1 MIRQMLC
8 VSLVLVAGCGGRP
21 PDGAG
26 KPPAAADARTD
37 RELRIPPDT
46 LKTWGVT
53 TGAPQRLTVAADM
66 TLPGVLGLNQQRSAF
81 ITALLDGKVVT
92 VNADLGDVVVR
103 DQVLAVIH
111 APAFAQA
118 QTTFVQA
125 HARRALTQREYE
137 RATQL
142 LREEAIQQKELLRRQ
157 AEFAAATTDVGLA
170 ESGLHTLGW
179 DHPRI
184 DALIRRA
191 TNPTA
196 DMSDVVEPYL
206 DVRSPVAGRIIM
218 RDVMVGEQVPP
229 AKVLFTVSNLDM
241 LWALLDARETD
252 LPMLKAGDV
261 VTVTTQVY
269 PGRSFPGRVT
279 RIGDVVDEKLRT
291 IKVRVD
297 LPNPGGLLKPN
308 MYIQGTIKPGGA
320 ARDVLSL
327 PEEAIQSIDGSPT
340 VFVMGAGQSFT
351 IRRVEVGDLV
361 GGRRVIRQG
370 LRETDTVV
378 LTGAF
383 NLKAELLK
391 PTFAEED

>member
-1 MIRQMLC
+1 MIRQLLC
-8 VSLVLVAGCGGRP
+8 VSLVLAAGCGGRTP
-21 PDGAG
+21 EGDA
-26 KPPAAADARTD
+26 KPPAAAEARID
-37 RELRIPPDT
+37 RELRIPPET
-46 LKTWGVT
+46 LKLWGVT
-53 TGAPQRLTVAADM
+53 TGTPERLTLTADM
-66 TLPGVLGLNQQRSAF
+66 TLPGVLALNQQRSAF
-81 ITALLDGKVVT
+81 ITALLDGKVVS
-92 VNADLGDVVVR
+92 VNVDLGDVVAR
-103 DQVLAVIH
+103 DQVLAVLH

-118 QTTFVQA
+118 QTAYLQA
-125 HARRALTQREYE
+125 RARRGLTQREYE

-142 LREEAIQQKELLRRQ
+142 LRDEAIQQKELLRRQ

-196 DMSDVVEPYL
+196 DMSDLVEPYL

-218 RDVMVGEQVPP
+218 RDVMVGEQVHPDK
-229 AKVLFTVSNLDM
+229 ALFTVSNLDT

-252 LPMLKAGDV
+252 LPMLTPGDG
-261 VTVTTQVY
+261 VTIASQVY

-297 LPNPGGLLKPN
+297 VPNPGGLLKPN

-327 PEEAIQSIDGSPT
+327 PEDAIQSIEGSPA
-340 VFVMGAGQSFT
+340 VFVMRAAQSFT

-361 GGRRVIRQG
+361 SGRRVIRQG
-370 LRETDTVV
+370 LHETDTVV

-391 PTFAEED
+391 PTFAGED